1 MRSSAGNKNLCAI
14 NGMQTKLL
22 LCISLF
28 FCFTII
34 YAQKTPLEIKY
45 KAWGLHALR
54 QYPFSQKADD
64 IVGRLIAQD
73 SSGFDIRG
81 PYHFRKTSLD
91 LVLNTRFLEEW
102 AQPATATDAVLYK
115 YILKYYG
122 EWLKYGRLIDDKPT
136 DLDLTLFLSRQ
147 YTNKH
152 QKTDSISH
160 IFNFTDSEDLSY
172 LLNEWTGDINLSK
185 PKNEVLSV
193 FIKSPIAKD
202 AMKSYQY
209 YLSGMEEIDGIPV
222 YEVAFFSKKKEDNTF
237 EGYLYVS
244 AKDFSLVKAV
254 FTINYFTR
262 RKGMNAVLFT
272 HTPSKKEH
280 LFYLGNDSKAGLL
293 LNKIEI
299 RSEQNQDAFPHL
311 ALTPSEQEISRLIE
325 EADHTRAYRNLQ
337 KTGLLFLTDKIGI
350 AGDKWEIGPLSHTVH
365 YNELEGLRLRIGGST
380 TWKLNRHVSAGG
392 YLAYGFRD
400 RALKY
405 RGNIRYSY
413 SRNDQFRLT
422 YVHDL
427 SIPGYDL
434 LSDKRDG
441 FLYSF
446 SHSGTRIMYFQ
457 KITQASYEKKF
468 LRHFSVELGAKYIY
482 DNPLGSIQF
491 YPSIRNSELG
501 FSFRYA
507 PHEKLIKFRN
517 DRYIFQN
524 ADFDLSLN
532 YRKGIKG
539 IFDSGYNYNITHFS
553 IYKKIY
559 FPFRIGYTDIRVS
572 GGKVW
577 DRVPFPML
585 FIPAGN
591 QGYIFDKEDYNLM
604 NYYEFVTDRYV
615 SGNWGFTFNWSPVKI
630 IYSKSKIRT
639 NLGLKTLYGPL
650 SDSNNPQSHP
660 ELFAFSNGIRA
671 LGKTPYAEINIGLDN
686 IFRFLRIDYVQRMH
700 DENRKSIFFSI
711 YLDI

>member
-1 MRSSAGNKNLCAI
+1 MR
-14 NGMQTKLL
+14 TKLL
-22 LCISLF
+22 VCLPLF
-28 FCFTII
+28 YYCAILS
-34 YAQKTPLEIKY
+34 AQKTPLEIKY
-45 KAWGLHALR
+45 TAWGLHALR
-54 QYPFSQKADD
+54 QYPFSQRADD
-64 IVGRLIAQD
+64 IIGRLIARD
-73 SSGFDIRG
+73 SSGFDLRG
-81 PYHFRKTSLD
+81 TYHARKTSLD
-91 LVLNTRFLEEW
+91 LVLNTRYLEEW
-102 AQPATATDAVLYK
+102 TQPATATDALLYK
-115 YILKYYG
+115 YLLRYYG
-122 EWLKYGRLIDDKPT
+122 EWLKYGRLIDNKPT

-147 YTNKH
+147 YTHKR
-152 QKTDSISH
+152 QKTDSIIS

-185 PKNEVLSV
+185 PKSEVLSV
-193 FIKSPIAKD
+193 FIKSPLAKD

-209 YLSGMEEIDGIPV
+209 YLSGVEAVDSIPA
-222 YEVAFFSKKKEDNTF
+222 YEVAFFSRQPADNTF

-244 AKDFSLVKAV
+244 VKDTSLVKAV

-262 RKGMNAVLFT
+262 SKGMNAMLFT
-272 HTPSKKEH
+272 HTPSKKEY
-280 LFYLGNDSKAGLL
+280 LFYLGDDSKAGLL
-293 LNKIEI
+293 LKKTEI
-299 RSEQNQDAFPHL
+299 RSEQQQDAFPSL
-311 ALTPSEQEISRLIE
+311 ALTPSEQESPRLVE
-325 EADHTRAYRNLQ
+325 AADHTRAYRNLQ
-337 KTGLLFLTDKIGI
+337 KTGLLLLTDKIGI
-350 AGDKWEIGPLSHTVH
+350 VGDQWEIGPLSHTIH
-365 YNELEGLRLRIGGST
+365 YNELEGLRLRIGGRT

-405 RGNIRYSY
+405 RGNIQYSY

-427 SIPGYDL
+427 NIPGYDL
-434 LSDKRDG
+434 LSDIRDG
-441 FLYSF
+441 LLYSF
-446 SHSGTRIMYFQ
+446 SHSGTRSMSFQ
-457 KITQASYEKKF
+457 RITQANYEKKF
-468 LRHFSVELGAKYIY
+468 LRHFCVELDAKYIY
-482 DNPLGSIQF
+482 DHPLGNIQS
-491 YPSIRNSELG
+491 YPSIRNAELG
-501 FSFRYA
+501 FLFRYA
-507 PHEKLIKFRN
+507 PHEKFIRFRN

-532 YRKGIKG
+532 YRRGIKG
-539 IFDSGYNYNITHFS
+539 IFASGYNYNITHFS
-553 IYKKIY
+553 IYKKLY

-615 SGNWGFTFNWSPVKI
+615 SGNLGFTFNWSPVKL
-630 IYSKSKIRT
+630 IYPKSKIRT

-650 SDSNNPQSHP
+650 SDSNNPQLHP

-671 LGKTPYAEINIGLDN
+671 LGKTPYTEINIGLDN
-686 IFRFLRIDYVQRMH
+686 IFRFLRIDYVQRIH
-700 DENRKSIFFSI
+700 DEKRKSIFFSI